1 MRYRPYIL
9 LGCLFAAGL
18 SYAQAYKWVDA
29 EGVVHYSDRP
39 QPGAEVLEL
48 PEFSR
53 PSGVPRTRRGAAAG
67 AEESAESAEEEPD
80 TGYQLLEI
88 ASPGPEETLWNI
100 GATLTVSLNLQPS
113 LKPGH
118 QIRAY
123 FDSIPMPVTG
133 TSFQISDVY
142 RGSHNIQVEV
152 LNDTGQVQIRSRPHR
167 FYIQQTSVT
176 QRARATG
183 N

>member
-9 LGCLFAAGL
+9 LTCLFAAGL

-39 QPGAEVLEL
+39 EPGAEVLEL
-48 PEFSR
+48 PEYSPTRSR
-53 PSGVPRTRRGAAAG
+53 PAARPNTTV
-67 AEESAESAEEEPD
+67 SADTAASEEPD
-80 TGYQLLEI
+80 TGYQVLDI
-88 ASPGPEETLWNI
+88 ASPGPEETMWNI
-100 GATLTVSLNLQPS
+100 GSTLTVSLNLQPA
-113 LKPGH
+113 LKQGH

-123 FDSIPMPVTG
+123 FDSIPMMVNS
-133 TSFQISDVY
+133 TSFQIPDIY
-142 RGSHNIQVEV
+142 RGAHNIQAEV
-152 LNDTGQVQIRSRPHR
+152 LDATGQVQIRSRPHR

-176 QRARATG
+176 QRART